1 MKFPVFLLMSLLIAG
16 SFAYGVDFESVTSG
30 GKKYTVC
37 HVNLQHEKLRLF
49 LKDNEGKSLKS
60 FDAVQSMLAS
70 QNQKLLFAMNAG
82 MYETDFSPLGLYI
95 ADGRTARSLNM
106 RASTWGNFYLKP
118 NGVFYINEAGAH
130 ITETSQYVATGYA
143 TLATQSGPMLVI
155 DGRIHSAF
163 NPDSQSRL
171 FRNGVGVVTP
181 QEVVFVISEEPVNF
195 YEFAL
200 LFRDVLH
207 CRNALFLDGT
217 ISSLYSA
224 ELKRD
229 DRKMDLGPMIGV
241 VSGR

>member
-1 MKFPVFLLMSLLIAG
+1 MKLMLLFLVLIVSGTGPA
-16 SFAYGVDFESVTSG
+16 FCVDFESVTSG

-49 LKDNEGKSLKS
+49 LKDSEGNPLKS
-60 FDAVQSMLAS
+60 FDAVQTMLAS

-106 RASTWGNFYLKP
+106 RTSTWGNFYLKP

-130 ITETSQYVATGYA
+130 ITGTSLYVTTGHA

-155 DGRIHSAF
+155 DGRIHPAF

-171 FRNGVGVVTP
+171 FRNGVGIVTP

-200 LFRDVLH
+200 LFRDTLH
-207 CRNALFLDGT
+207 CKNALFLDGT

-229 DRKMDLGPMIGV
+229 DRKMDLGPIIGV

>member
-1 MKFPVFLLMSLLIAG
+1 MSLLIAG
-16 SFAYGVDFESVTSG
+16 SFASGVDFESVTSG

-37 HVNLQHEKLRLF
+37 HVNLQREKLRLF
-49 LKDNEGKSLKS
+49 LKDDAGKSLKS
-60 FDAVQSMLAS
+60 FDAVQAMLAS
-70 QNQKLLFAMNAG
+70 QNQRLLFAMNAG

-106 RASTWGNFYLKP
+106 RTSTWGNFYLKP

-130 ITETSQYVATGYA
+130 ITETSLYVTTGHA

-155 DGRIHSAF
+155 DGRIHPAF

-181 QEVVFVISEEPVNF
+181 QEVAFVISEEPVNF

-200 LFRDVLH
+200 IFRNVLH

-217 ISSLYSA
+217 ISSLYST